1 MNDGLSD
8 LYISPLI
15 LPRKPRS
22 LYSSAWLSYFSVL
35 PGDCCYVR

>member
-8 LYISPLI
+8 LYISPLNS
-15 LPRKPRS
+15 PRKPRS
-22 LYSSAWLSYFSVL
+22 LYSVWLSYFSVL